1 MAKQKRNPNLR
12 VVKEEEVAMLRP
24 QTAKNPRLRR
34 FWKNREGRSKA
45 RFQKRMLIVFAI
57 AMLVI
62 TGIYLFVTFHTYT
75 EMEAVYTAESNDY
88 AQDRYISFGDG
99 ILRYGLDKVSLMD
112 TRGKEKWSHTCQLHN
127 PQAEVREGAAAVA
140 DIGGNQILVFDKKG
154 LKGQIN
160 TAKPIQKIVVS
171 GQGIVSALL
180 KGEGTAEVVCYD
192 AAGNILVENKS
203 SFRVSGYPLD
213 IAISEDGYVLA
224 VSYSMVEENSLT
236 SKIVYYNF
244 DGEPKGEGDYQ
255 VQEFTYKDEVI
266 PSIFFMGGEDSVMV
280 GSEKMMICRG
290 TDKPEVKETIEF
302 DKEVKSIFYDQDYIG
317 VIFKGKSG
325 GYVLSVYTVSGKELF
340 SKDLDSE
347 YGNMKIEGDEVILYD
362 GAKCSIFTAKG
373 AHRFEGELKEEI
385 VDVFPSE
392 GMNKYC
398 VITTSGLSE
407 MRLTE

>member
-1 MAKQKRNPNLR
+1 
-12 VVKEEEVAMLRP
+12 
-24 QTAKNPRLRR
+24 
-34 FWKNREGRSKA
+34 
-45 RFQKRMLIVFAI
+45 
-57 AMLVI
+57 
-62 TGIYLFVTFHTYT
+62 
-75 EMEAVYTAESNDY
+75 
-88 AQDRYISFGDG
+88 
-99 ILRYGLDKVSLMD
+99 
-112 TRGKEKWSHTCQLHN
+112 
-127 PQAEVREGAAAVA
+127 
-140 DIGGNQILVFDKKG
+140 
-154 LKGQIN
+154 
-160 TAKPIQKIVVS
+160 
-171 GQGIVSALL
+171 
-180 KGEGTAEVVCYD
+180 
-192 AAGNILVENKS
+192 
-203 SFRVSGYPLD
+203 
-213 IAISEDGYVLA
+213 
-224 VSYSMVEENSLT
+224 MVEENSLT
-236 SKIVYYNF
+236 SKIVYYSF

-255 VQEFTYKDEVI
+255 VQEFTYKDEVV

-362 GAKCSIFTAKG
+362 GAKCSIFTAQG

-407 MRLTE
+407 MRLTK